1 MDPVVV
7 GISGGS
13 GARLARSAI
22 DTLLERD
29 IPVLATASK
38 AAHVMWQQEMEE
50 PFSKALAEWSEHP
63 HFSYYKVGDISAP
76 VASGS
81 FPVTG
86 MLIIPCSMATVA
98 AIAHGI
104 ADNLIRRAA
113 DVTIKERRPLV
124 LVPRETPLSPL
135 HLENLLSLARL
146 GVVILPPEP
155 AYYLHPQS
163 LDDVTEY
170 LVGKALEALGVPNP
184 LPAHL
189 RYRGLGG
196 IDG

>member
-13 GARLARSAI
+13 GARLARRAI

-29 IPVLATASK
+29 IPVLATASG
-38 AAHVMWQQEMEE
+38 AAHVMWQQEMGE
-50 PFSKALAEWSEHP
+50 PFSKALAEWNEHP
-63 HFSYYKVGDISAP
+63 QFSHYKVADISAP
-76 VASGS
+76 IASGS
-81 FPVTG
+81 FSVAG

-113 DVTIKERRPLV
+113 DVAIKERRPLV

-184 LPAHL
+184 LPTHL